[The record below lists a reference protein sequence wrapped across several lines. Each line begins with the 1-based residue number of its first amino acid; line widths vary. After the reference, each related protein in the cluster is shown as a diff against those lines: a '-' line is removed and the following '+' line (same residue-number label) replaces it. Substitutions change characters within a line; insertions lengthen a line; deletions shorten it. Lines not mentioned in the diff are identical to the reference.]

1 MREIQTDQRA
11 RRNMAKRRVARCEWC
26 HHTASNAC
34 RGNTLCPA
42 MAGYMQAQ
50 THERLAYLCQAMSGG
65 HGTLETY
72 VVLAEAAREARSF
85 RALHSP
91 TAAATTTRGHEQ
103 PAANT

>member
-1 MREIQTDQRA
+1 MTALLSREA
-11 RRNMAKRRVARCEWC
+11 LARCEWC

-34 RGNTLCPA
+34 RGNTLCPT

-72 VVLAEAAREARSF
+72 VVLAEAAREARIF
-85 RALHSP
+85 R
-91 TAAATTTRGHEQ
+91 TAAATNEEQ
-103 PAANT
+103 PAASDAP